1 MKRTIFIRYRT
12 VALLLALCL
21 LLSGCGD
28 KGETLPGGE
37 EDPAAP
43 EAAVKTEF
51 TKEEFL
57 ADYDQLW
64 ADLEENY
71 PFFPVLEEKGIDVE
85 GLRRSG
91 RETIE
96 SRVTTLE
103 GFVWVLKVMFGQMRN
118 FAHLSL
124 VTPDI
129 MEVYASAYTEGGGE
143 SLQPWYETVCQP
155 QTAAIYARLYD
166 MDTDAAALPEAQA
179 DVYPPVETRYLSEYQ
194 AVYFR
199 FPSFHDT
206 LVERDRDV
214 VSGYLDSLGEVEIS
228 HVILDITGNMGGND
242 LYWMDHIVRT
252 LGGGTCWRQ
261 DVFLSDTPVNRR
273 FMYPYYAISPI
284 SSLPE
289 DCEAPEF
296 VEELGFTQYF
306 PIYVDF
312 SQAEERLPGARRWLL
327 VDRQVYSAAD
337 AFAGFCKD
345 TGWAT
350 LVGSATS
357 GDGGKGVPPV
367 MIPLENTG
375 LLIWFSSVAGANSEG
390 QLNTVYGTN
399 PDILSRGGEAPLDT
413 VLRLISSQAG

>member
-1 MKRTIFIRYRT
+1 MAKKGICTRAAVFLMM
-12 VALLLALCL
+12 AAM
-21 LLSGCGD
+21 LLSGGGD

-37 EDPAAP
+37 EDSAAP

-51 TKEEFL
+51 TQEEFL
-57 ADYDQLW
+57 VDYDQLW

-85 GLRRSG
+85 GVRQSG

-118 FAHLSL
+118 FAHLDLAAPS
-124 VTPDI
+124 I
-129 MEVYASAYTEGGGE
+129 MEVHISGYTEGIQFA
-143 SLQPWYETVCQP
+143 QPWYEVICQP
-155 QTAAIYARLYD
+155 QTVATYAQLYD
-166 MDTDAAALPEAQA
+166 WDMGSGEEYVED
-179 DVYPPVETRYLSEYQ
+179 DVYPPVETRYLPEYQ
-194 AVYFR
+194 AVYFH
-199 FPSFHDT
+199 FPSFHNT

-214 VSGYLDSLGEVEIS
+214 VSDYLDSLGEVEIS

-289 DCEAPEF
+289 DYEAPEF

-367 MIPLENTG
+367 MIPLKNTG

-390 QLNTVYGTN
+390 QLNTDYGTN